1 MRRFTAGGSNRA
13 IGVCTR
19 TREEEKQQQKKKNP
33 EQTRFQEFL
42 AQHRRD
48 DRFPDVSLG
57 IRVHV
62 HEDASLLYEPGASWV
77 FLSCLLESPVSGLLG
92 ALSGGLMGH
101 RSVDV
106 SQSRSQAETSTQVFL
121 KSSIRN
127 FRGADATSPLSY
139 KAVMLEY
146 SRPKKEKVKR
156 RSKGSRMNAAQKRRM
171 KLFTIRPEHQRYELF
186 LPLHHLWRQYIT
198 DVCGGLKPTSSPQ
211 FLQQKLLKADLHGAV
226 LSGLYL

>member
-1 MRRFTAGGSNRA
+1 MT
-13 IGVCTR
+13 
-19 TREEEKQQQKKKNP
+19 E
-33 EQTRFQEFL
+33 
-42 AQHRRD
+42 
-48 DRFPDVSLG
+48 SLVQATIPFEMG
-57 IRVHV
+57 KIV
-62 HEDASLLYEPGASWV
+62 
-77 FLSCLLESPVSGLLG
+77 GLQ
-92 ALSGGLMGH
+92 
-101 RSVDV
+101 

-198 DVCGGLKPTSSPQ
+198 DVCSGLKPTSSPQ

-226 LSGLYL
+226 LSVVRSRCPSYVGTTGILVQEFKHVFKIITKENKVKGWSPFI

>member
-1 MRRFTAGGSNRA
+1 MGK
-13 IGVCTR
+13 IV
-19 TREEEKQQQKKKNP
+19 
-33 EQTRFQEFL
+33 
-42 AQHRRD
+42 
-48 DRFPDVSLG
+48 
-57 IRVHV
+57 
-62 HEDASLLYEPGASWV
+62 
-77 FLSCLLESPVSGLLG
+77 GLQ
-92 ALSGGLMGH
+92 
-101 RSVDV
+101 

-211 FLQQKLLKADLHGAV
+211 FLQQKLLKADLHVVRSRCPSYVGTTGILVQEFKHVFKIITKENKVKVIPKRNSVFSLEMGGFTSFIYGSRFEQRASERSAKKFKV
-226 LSGLYL
+226 RGTIDL